1 MAEAAGASSLSLVSS
16 DGRTFDVPS
25 DVIARRGDGVC
36 AGYHSA
42 TVNDLLLDDLIIGEG
57 GRGLSIP
64 LSNVTGE
71 TFEKVLEFCRRRHGL
86 EARAPASSVVTDEEW
101 DRRYLQI
108 DQAAL
113 FELVSAAD
121 YLDIKDLLDVT
132 CMQVARLIRGK
143 TAEELRTLFNIK
155 NDFTPEEETEIRTEN
170 AWLFD

>member
-1 MAEAAGASSLSLVSS
+1 MAEAASASSLSLVSS
-16 DGRTFDVPS
+16 DGRTFNVPS

-42 TVNDLLLDDLIIGEG
+42 TVNDLLLDDMIIGE
-57 GRGLSIP
+57 SIP
-64 LSNVTGE
+64 LSNVAGE

-86 EARAPASSVVTDEEW
+86 EAGETDEEW
-101 DRRYLQI
+101 ERRYLQI

-113 FELVSAAD
+113 FKLVSAAD

-155 NDFTPEEETEIRTEN
+155 NDFTPEEETEIRNEN